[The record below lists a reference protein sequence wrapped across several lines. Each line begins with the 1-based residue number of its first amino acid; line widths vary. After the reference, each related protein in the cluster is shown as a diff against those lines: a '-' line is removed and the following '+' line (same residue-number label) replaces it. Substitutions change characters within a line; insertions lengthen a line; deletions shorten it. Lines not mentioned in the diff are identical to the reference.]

1 MYAFEN
7 VVIVG
12 SHLVDP
18 GVQDERSSGQ
28 TDGDVPQS
36 ELHIAVLPTRGYN
49 DSGVGSRT
57 IVKKKLSICWT
68 TLVNES
74 KSTGLV
80 T

>member
-1 MYAFEN
+1 
-7 VVIVG
+7 
-12 SHLVDP
+12 
-18 GVQDERSSGQ
+18 
-28 TDGDVPQS
+28 VPQS
-36 ELHIAVLPTRGYN
+36 ELHIGVLPRVGYN
-49 DSGVGSRT
+49 DSGIGSRT